1 MNPYVWGKQKLM
13 KDTGS
18 HRKLSKRLGFSYE
31 GAVQQFVSGYRPVNA
46 KLLFGLQ
53 ALGVTGQVT
62 FVPPG
67 LEERDEY
74 LRNSDALFY
83 AVHPKLKQLK
93 QLKQMKEKE

>member
-1 MNPYVWGKQKLM
+1 MNPFVWEKQQLM

-46 KLLFGLQ
+46 PLLFGLQ
-53 ALGVTGQVT
+53 ALGVTGRVA

-67 LEERDEY
+67 LAKRDEY

-83 AVHPKLKQLK
+83 AVHPKLKNRK
-93 QLKQMKEKE
+93 KRNN

>member
-1 MNPYVWGKQKLM
+1 MNPFVWEKQQLM

-31 GAVQQFVSGYRPVNA
+31 GAVQQFVTGYRPVNA
-46 KLLFGLQ
+46 QLLLGLQ
-53 ALGVTGQVT
+53 ALGVAWRVT
-62 FVPPG
+62 FVPPD
-67 LEERDEY
+67 LENRDEY

-93 QLKQMKEKE
+93 EKE

>member
-46 KLLFGLQ
+46 QLLFGLQ
-53 ALGVTGQVT
+53 ALGVTGRVT

-67 LEERDEY
+67 LEKRDEY

-93 QLKQMKEKE
+93 QMKEKE